1 LGFAH
6 RFVASARE
14 RIAQLAPFF
23 SHSSQT
29 QPAQRRSPARC
40 SLDKPKGS
48 TEMKF
53 AKLAVVCMATLMAP
67 VYAADLTVEIKGLTS
82 ANGKVL
88 ISLFDKADGWMK
100 RGLKTSGVDAQ
111 KDGVTYEFKD
121 LPMGEYALSIHHD
134 ENGNGKF
141 DTNLV
146 GMPIEPYGFSNDAMG
161 NFGPPTFEQAKFK
174 LDQDKKTITLNL
186 K

>member
-1 LGFAH
+1 M
-6 RFVASARE
+6 
-14 RIAQLAPFF
+14 
-23 SHSSQT
+23 
-29 QPAQRRSPARC
+29 
-40 SLDKPKGS
+40 K
-48 TEMKF
+48 MKF
-53 AKLAVVCMATLMAP
+53 AKLAAVCMAALMAP
-67 VYAADLTVEIKGLTS
+67 AYAADLTVEIKGLTS

-88 ISLFDKADGWMK
+88 IALYDKADGWMK
-100 RGLKTSGVDAQ
+100 RGLKTAGAPAQ

-121 LPMGEYALSIHHD
+121 LPMGDYAISIHHD

-174 LDQDKKTITLNL
+174 LDVTKKTVTLNL

>member
-1 LGFAH
+1 M
-6 RFVASARE
+6 R
-14 RIAQLAPFF
+14 
-23 SHSSQT
+23 
-29 QPAQRRSPARC
+29 
-40 SLDKPKGS
+40 
-48 TEMKF
+48 F
-53 AKLAVVCMATLMAP
+53 AKIIAACVVTLMTPA
-67 VYAADLTVEIKGLTS
+67 YAADLTVEIKGLAS

-88 ISLFDKADGWMK
+88 IALYDKADGWMQK
-100 RGLKTSGVDAQ
+100 GLKTAGAPAQ

-121 LPMGEYALSIHHD
+121 LPMGDYAISIHHD

-174 LDQDKKTITLNL
+174 LDVTKKTVTLNL

>member
-1 LGFAH
+1 
-6 RFVASARE
+6 
-14 RIAQLAPFF
+14 
-23 SHSSQT
+23 
-29 QPAQRRSPARC
+29 
-40 SLDKPKGS
+40 
-48 TEMKF
+48 MKF
-53 AKLAVVCMATLMAP
+53 AKIMAACAVMAMAP
-67 VYAADLTVEIKGLTS
+67 AYAADLTVEIKGLTS

-88 ISLFDKADGWMK
+88 IALYDKADGWMK
-100 RGLKTSGVDAQ
+100 QGLKMGRTAAQ

-121 LPMGEYALSIHHD
+121 LPPGEYALSIHHD
-134 ENGNGKF
+134 ENDNGKF

-174 LDQDKKTITLNL
+174 LDTDKKTVTLNL

>member
-1 LGFAH
+1 
-6 RFVASARE
+6 
-14 RIAQLAPFF
+14 
-23 SHSSQT
+23 
-29 QPAQRRSPARC
+29 
-40 SLDKPKGS
+40 
-48 TEMKF
+48 MKF
-53 AKLAVVCMATLMAP
+53 AKLAVACMAALIAP
-67 VYAADLTVEIKGLTS
+67 AYAADLTVEIKGLTS

-88 ISLFDKADGWMK
+88 ISLYDKADGWMK
-100 RGLKTSGVDAQ
+100 RGLKTGGTAAQ
-111 KDGVTYEFKD
+111 KEGVTYEFKD
-121 LPMGEYALSIHHD
+121 LPMGEYAISVHHD

-174 LDQDKKTITLNL
+174 LDADKKTITLNL

>member
-1 LGFAH
+1 
-6 RFVASARE
+6 
-14 RIAQLAPFF
+14 
-23 SHSSQT
+23 
-29 QPAQRRSPARC
+29 
-40 SLDKPKGS
+40 
-48 TEMKF
+48 MKF
-53 AKLAVVCMATLMAP
+53 AKFVAAAAVILMAP
-67 VYAADLTVEIKGLTS
+67 TYAADLTVEIKGLTS

-88 ISLFDKADGWMK
+88 IALYDKADGWMK
-100 RGLKTSGVDAQ
+100 QGLKMAGTAAQ

-121 LPMGEYALSIHHD
+121 LPMGDYALSIHHD

-146 GMPIEPYGFSNDAMG
+146 GMPTEPYGFSNDAMG

-174 LDQDKKTITLNL
+174 LDQDKKTVKLNL

>member
-1 LGFAH
+1 
-6 RFVASARE
+6 
-14 RIAQLAPFF
+14 
-23 SHSSQT
+23 
-29 QPAQRRSPARC
+29 
-40 SLDKPKGS
+40 
-48 TEMKF
+48 MKF
-53 AKLAVVCMATLMAP
+53 AKIMAACAVMTMAP
-67 VYAADLTVEIKGLTS
+67 AHAADLTVEIKGLTS

-88 ISLFDKADGWMK
+88 IALYDKADGWMK
-100 RGLKTSGVDAQ
+100 QGWKTAGAPAQ

-121 LPMGEYALSIHHD
+121 LPMGDYALSIHHD

-174 LDQDKKTITLNL
+174 LDADKKTVTLNL

>member
-1 LGFAH
+1 
-6 RFVASARE
+6 
-14 RIAQLAPFF
+14 
-23 SHSSQT
+23 
-29 QPAQRRSPARC
+29 
-40 SLDKPKGS
+40 
-48 TEMKF
+48 MKF
-53 AKLAVVCMATLMAP
+53 AKIIAACAVILMAP
-67 VYAADLTVEIKGLTS
+67 AYAADLTVEIKGLTS

-88 ISLFDKADGWMK
+88 ISLFDKADGWMQK
-100 RGLKTSGVDAQ
+100 GLKTAVAPAQ

-121 LPMGEYALSIHHD
+121 LPMGDYAISIHHD

-174 LDQDKKTITLNL
+174 LDVTKKTVTLNL

>member
-1 LGFAH
+1 M
-6 RFVASARE
+6 R
-14 RIAQLAPFF
+14 
-23 SHSSQT
+23 
-29 QPAQRRSPARC
+29 
-40 SLDKPKGS
+40 
-48 TEMKF
+48 F
-53 AKLAVVCMATLMAP
+53 AKIIAVCAVTLMAP
-67 VYAADLTVEIKGLTS
+67 AYAADLTVEIKGLAS

-88 ISLFDKADGWMK
+88 IALYDKADGWMQK
-100 RGLKTSGVDAQ
+100 GLKTAGAPAQ
-111 KDGVTYEFKD
+111 KDGVTYEFRD
-121 LPMGEYALSIHHD
+121 LPMGDYAISIHHD

-174 LDQDKKTITLNL
+174 LDVTKKTVTLNL

>member
-1 LGFAH
+1 
-6 RFVASARE
+6 
-14 RIAQLAPFF
+14 
-23 SHSSQT
+23 
-29 QPAQRRSPARC
+29 
-40 SLDKPKGS
+40 
-48 TEMKF
+48 MKF
-53 AKLAVVCMATLMAP
+53 AKLAVACMAALIAP
-67 VYAADLTVEIKGLTS
+67 AYAADLTVEIKGLTS

-88 ISLFDKADGWMK
+88 ISLYDKADGWMK
-100 RGLKTSGVDAQ
+100 RGLKTGGTAAQ
-111 KDGVTYEFKD
+111 KEGVTYEFKD
-121 LPMGEYALSIHHD
+121 LPMGDYAISIHHD

-174 LDQDKKTITLNL
+174 LDGDKKTVTLNL

>member
-1 LGFAH
+1 
-6 RFVASARE
+6 
-14 RIAQLAPFF
+14 
-23 SHSSQT
+23 
-29 QPAQRRSPARC
+29 
-40 SLDKPKGS
+40 
-48 TEMKF
+48 MKF
-53 AKLAVVCMATLMAP
+53 TKVIAACAVTLMAP
-67 VYAADLTVEIKGLTS
+67 AYAADLTVEIKGLAN

-88 ISLFDKADGWMK
+88 IALYDKADGWMK
-100 RGLKTSGVDAQ
+100 QGLKMAGAPAQ
-111 KDGVTYEFKD
+111 KDGVIYEFKD
-121 LPMGEYALSIHHD
+121 LPLGDYALSIHHD

-174 LDQDKKTITLNL
+174 LDSDKKTVTLSL

>member
-1 LGFAH
+1 
-6 RFVASARE
+6 
-14 RIAQLAPFF
+14 
-23 SHSSQT
+23 
-29 QPAQRRSPARC
+29 
-40 SLDKPKGS
+40 
-48 TEMKF
+48 MKF
-53 AKLAVVCMATLMAP
+53 AKVIAVFAATLMVP
-67 VYAADLTVEIKGLTS
+67 VYAADLTIEIKGLAS

-88 ISLFDKADGWMK
+88 ISLYDKADGWM
-100 RGLKTSGVDAQ
+100 RLGLKTGGVVAQ

-141 DTNLV
+141 DTNPV

>member
-1 LGFAH
+1 
-6 RFVASARE
+6 
-14 RIAQLAPFF
+14 
-23 SHSSQT
+23 
-29 QPAQRRSPARC
+29 
-40 SLDKPKGS
+40 
-48 TEMKF
+48 MKF
-53 AKLAVVCMATLMAP
+53 AKPVFLCMAACAVAFIAP

-88 ISLFDKADGWMK
+88 IALYDKADSWMK
-100 RGLKTSGVDAQ
+100 QGLKMGRTDAQ

-134 ENGNGKF
+134 ENDNGKF

-161 NFGPPTFEQAKFK
+161 NSGPPTFEQAKFK
-174 LDQDKKTITLNL
+174 LDVTKKTVTLNL